1 MLLPKVKLSQV
12 FSYQFYSNRILS
24 LTSFSP
30 IDDQDIIEEHSSVK
44 QVEKSPTEASIVT
57 LEECFSLY
65 TKAEKLTDEDKW
77 LCPQCNRQQEAVKR
91 IGLWSLPD
99 VLIIHLKRFQQ
110 TKNASNK
117 LSIMVDC
124 PLESYDMKPFVTKSS
139 SSPKMPD
146 SNNDEPE
153 NQQQPSSPA
162 PPSSGPQ
169 NLWTNLF
176 KKSDKADTYIPD
188 KNSFVYDLYAVCN
201 HHGEDL
207 QGGHYTATCR

>member
-1 MLLPKVKLSQV
+1 M
-12 FSYQFYSNRILS
+12 
-24 LTSFSP
+24 
-30 IDDQDIIEEHSSVK
+30 
-44 QVEKSPTEASIVT
+44 EKSPTEASIVT

-65 TKAEKLTDEDKW
+65 TKAEKLTEEDKW

-139 SSPKMPD
+139 SPKSPVD
-146 SNNDEPE
+146 SQSSQQHEPE
-153 NQQQPSSPA
+153 NQPSSTVSPPPPP

>member
-1 MLLPKVKLSQV
+1 MI
-12 FSYQFYSNRILS
+12 FF
-24 LTSFSP
+24 

-65 TKAEKLTDEDKW
+65 TKAEKLTEEDKW

-139 SSPKMPD
+139 SSKSPVD
-146 SNNDEPE
+146 SQPE
-153 NQQQPSSPA
+153 HQPSSTTSPPPPPP